1 MSKKKKVEK
10 ETRRLIEAVSD
21 TIKRKKDGGYK
32 FKSGKKKVIK
42 KIKRTCLHWVI
53 RKGKEVPCV
62 HQDPENPNN
71 WKCDICGATFPIRPL
86 NEEEYSNTI
95 KSILES
101 INQMQFW
108 SVKMGGDKDDT
119 KLFVQLKQLLMAH
132 YVKAQKA
139 IVKNI
144 NKRQRWDE
152 RNTKTDGL
160 TQFDSYAGFDYRS

>member
-1 MSKKKKVEK
+1 
-10 ETRRLIEAVSD
+10 
-21 TIKRKKDGGYK
+21 
-32 FKSGKKKVIK
+32 
-42 KIKRTCLHWVI
+42 
-53 RKGKEVPCV
+53 
-62 HQDPENPNN
+62 
-71 WKCDICGATFPIRPL
+71 
-86 NEEEYSNTI
+86 
-95 KSILES
+95 
-101 INQMQFW
+101 
-108 SVKMGGDKDDT
+108 MGGDKDDT